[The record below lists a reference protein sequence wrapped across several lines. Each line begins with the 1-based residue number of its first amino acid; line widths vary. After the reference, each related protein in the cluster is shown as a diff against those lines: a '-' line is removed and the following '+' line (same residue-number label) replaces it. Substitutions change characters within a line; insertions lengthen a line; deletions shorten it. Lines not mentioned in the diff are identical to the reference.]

1 MCIYI
6 PMKIEPA
13 KAGLKD
19 AQTVWEM
26 RKKSF
31 QRLLDT
37 YRDYETNPGA
47 DSVQKIIMSYEKND
61 CINAGECRRIG
72 VKNVCKRT

>member
-1 MCIYI
+1 
-6 PMKIEPA
+6 MKIEPA

-37 YRDYETNPGA
+37 SRDYETNPGA
-47 DSVQKIIMSYEKND
+47 DSVQKSL
-61 CINAGECRRIG
+61 
-72 VKNVCKRT
+72 